1 MGIARTLGAVALLA
15 VGCSAAGP
23 TPPAGATL
31 APLEGTAWLA
41 EDIDGRGVVDRVQ
54 STLAFD
60 AGQKVAGRA
69 ACNRYFGTYQQLDDM
84 VEIKPGGTTRMACPP
99 AVMEQE
105 DRFLAAL
112 SAVRKAR
119 REGDTLLLLDENGRV
134 LVRLTLISRQSAQ
147 GGVRAE
153 AVTLIF
159 DRPSVRIGAAKIF
172 TEERR

>member
-1 MGIARTLGAVALLA
+1 VTVGIARALCAVALLA
-15 VGCSAAGP
+15 AGCAAAGP
-23 TPPAGATL
+23 APPTGVAL

-54 STLAFD
+54 STLIFD

-69 ACNRYFGTYQQLDDM
+69 ACNRYFGTYQQSGDM

-112 SAVRKAR
+112 GAVKKGR
-119 REGDTLLLLDENGRV
+119 RDGDTLLLLDENGRV
-134 LVRLTLISRQSAQ
+134 RVRLAPISRQSAQ
-147 GGVRAE
+147 R
-153 AVTLIF
+153 
-159 DRPSVRIGAAKIF
+159 SVHGRSRVIDL
-172 TEERR
+172 

>member
-1 MGIARTLGAVALLA
+1 MGMARTLCAVALLA
-15 VGCSAAGP
+15 VGCSAAVP
-23 TPPAGATL
+23 APPAAVAL

-41 EDIDGRGVVDRVQ
+41 EDIDGRGVVDRAQ

-69 ACNRYFGTYQQLDDM
+69 ACNRYFGTFQQSADM

-112 SAVRKAR
+112 STVRKAR
-119 REGDTLLLLDENGRV
+119 REGDALLLLDESGRV
-134 LVRLTLISRQSAQ
+134 LMRLTLISRQSAQ
-147 GGVRAE
+147 GSVRAE
-153 AVTLIF
+153 AVTLIS

-172 TEERR
+172 TEERS

>member
-1 MGIARTLGAVALLA
+1 MRMARTLCAVALLA
-15 VGCSAAGP
+15 VGCAAAGP
-23 TPPAGATL
+23 APPTGVTL

-69 ACNRYFGTYQQLDDM
+69 ACNRYFGIFQQSGDA

-99 AVMEQE
+99 AVMDQE

-119 REGDTLLLLDENGRV
+119 REGDKLLLLDENGRV
-134 LVRLTLISRQSAQ
+134 RMRLTLISRQSAQ
-147 GGVRAE
+147 RSVRAE
-153 AVTLIF
+153 AATLIS

>member
-1 MGIARTLGAVALLA
+1 MGIARTLWAVALLA

-23 TPPAGATL
+23 APPAAVAL

-60 AGQKVAGRA
+60 ADQKVAGRA
-69 ACNRYFGTYQQLDDM
+69 ACNRYFGTFQQSADLI
-84 VEIKPGGTTRMACPP
+84 EIKPGGATRMACPP

-112 SAVRKAR
+112 STVRKAR
-119 REGDTLLLLDENGRV
+119 REGDTLRLLDENGRV
-134 LVRLTLISRQSAQ
+134 LMRLMLISRRSAQ
-147 GGVRAE
+147 GTVRAE
-153 AVTLIF
+153 AAALIS
-159 DRPSVRIGAAKIF
+159 DRPSVRIGAARIF